1 MDTMKPTTQ
10 RKLFRLPQVVSLGRY
25 VFTHVMACIQVAVNG
40 RPLGQPGHSLL
51 GRYMHRPSMTYSPNG
66 KKECARRRRQ
76 IKAGTL
82 RVTGKA
88 YTDSVDYGDG
98 VWDHR
103 EYVT

>member
-10 RKLFRLPQVVSLGRY
+10 RKLFRLPQVVSRGRY

-40 RPLGQPGHSLL
+40 RPLGEAGHSLL
-51 GRYMHRPSMTYSPNG
+51 GRYRHPQGALYEPNG
-66 KKECARRRRQ
+66 ARECARRRRQ
-76 IKAGTL
+76 IANGTL
-82 RVTGKA
+82 RVTGKS

-98 VWDHR
+98 MWDHR